1 MAVSI
6 ASPIFS
12 GAIDFRLGQGV
23 GSQRAQTRQ
32 NSLRGGHF
40 ALSPQTWVRRG
51 DQGLVTLR
59 MTVSLALTV
68 VPGAGSMA
76 TTVQLAG
83 TNTFWYF
90 SVAETRSMSVKP
102 RALSLFS
109 AIFAFSPVRS
119 GIVIGAD
126 ATGLV
131 VSGELKTDDGVLE
144 LHDGVLDWDCVTVT
158 VEVGLDV
165 VPPHAAI
172 VNARPRTCELPLR
185 QFFDSRSRSV
195 LQRAVR
201 TTPIRKTGNAD
212 LPTAALHSA
221 VGGQIQDIGRAF
233 RRPNGSPLLAAESG
247 SGTKIAPSTADSTT

>member
-1 MAVSI
+1 
-6 ASPIFS
+6 
-12 GAIDFRLGQGV
+12 
-23 GSQRAQTRQ
+23 
-32 NSLRGGHF
+32 
-40 ALSPQTWVRRG
+40 
-51 DQGLVTLR
+51 

-83 TNTFWYF
+83 TKTFWYF

-172 VNARPRTCELPLR
+172 VNATATATANVP
-185 QFFDSRSRSV
+185 V
-195 LQRAVR
+195 AIAAVFR
-201 TTPIRKTGNAD
+201 FTVEERI
-212 LPTAALHSA
+212 TARCSY
-221 VGGQIQDIGRAF
+221 D
-233 RRPNGSPLLAAESG
+233 P
-247 SGTKIAPSTADSTT
+247 D